1 MAESGKPPYDVGYS
15 KPHSN
20 TRFKPGQS
28 GNPTGRPRGARNFGT
43 AIEDELRARV
53 TVTENGRR
61 KRLSKREVIAKR
73 LVNCAAE
80 GDLRAIPLLLN
91 EARGFEN
98 PPVAGIAIGV
108 FSGSEEQEVIEGIVQ
123 RIRRGDHPASRPE
136 PIPDPA
142 GGPEGDEV
150 DAQK

>member
-1 MAESGKPPYDVGYS
+1 
-15 KPHSN
+15 
-20 TRFKPGQS
+20 
-28 GNPTGRPRGARNFGT
+28 
-43 AIEDELRARV
+43 
-53 TVTENGRR
+53 
-61 KRLSKREVIAKR
+61 
-73 LVNCAAE
+73 
-80 GDLRAIPLLLN
+80 
-91 EARGFEN
+91 
-98 PPVAGIAIGV
+98 V